1 MGLAD
6 RPGQVGGPSAIH
18 PVGPKYV
25 HFGLVLYICTV
36 DRPGLVAGLSA
47 VLTREDCSL
56 HSPCII
62 VRTVRPGSTDR
73 PQVPN
78 WFGQGLCVFGHLYY
92 ELSRA

>member
-6 RPGQVGGPSAIH
+6 RPAQVGGPSAIH
-18 PVGPKYV
+18 PVGSKVCSLRTGPV
-25 HFGLVLYICTV
+25 HLYCGPS
-36 DRPGLVAGLSA
+36 RPWGRTSV
-47 VLTREDCSL
+47 VLTREGCSL
-56 HSPCII
+56 HSPCN
-62 VRTVRPGSTDR
+62 VVQTVRPGTTDR